1 MTVFASGIA
10 VGNQNPEMGDNG
22 QGSYITEVFYDAFGL
37 NNDGDI
43 LSLMAGNVIIV
54 EVYPDTY
61 ISGDTAGEFVRIQN
75 PTENSINLGGW
86 HITDLIKG
94 SKITFSE
101 WANISA
107 GIVYISLIMH
117 LYFMTSCFGKQIL
130 SMVMIRTRH
139 QIWIEVDGV

>member
-1 MTVFASGIA
+1 MAKAISIIVAFFILFGIFVSSVTVFASGIA

-22 QGSYITEVFYDAFGL
+22 QGSYI
-37 NNDGDI
+37 
-43 LSLMAGNVIIV
+43 
-54 EVYPDTY
+54 
-61 ISGDTAGEFVRIQN
+61 SGDTAGEFVRIHN